1 MADAALAEALH
12 AMLEE
17 ALPGLLDVQ
26 PPQVSLSV
34 DAGRLELDGTSPDP
48 AATEPRAEGRRE
60 ELPFDPD
67 EPTGPFRLGWPALPG
82 PRQVWLVRDDGHR
95 DRLGDAEVRWHDEDP
110 RAFSL
115 NLAEGRDV
123 SQVTSLAVLAR
134 AAVVRA
140 GLTATRTVAL
150 TLESTDADQL
160 AAAEALIIGV
170 IALNR
175 QVLIDQSTVSYEDGD
190 YGAEVRLDTLNVVRS
205 ESEDEGTRR
214 LELRAGVEVTA
225 TRALRE
231 DEGRPIERVRS
242 PGTRDSDRP
251 VNVRIGVES

>member
-1 MADAALAEALH
+1 VAGAALAEALH

-34 DAGRLELDGTSPDP
+34 DPGKLELDGTSPNP

-60 ELPFDPD
+60 GLPFDPH

-82 PRQVWLVRDDGHR
+82 ARHVWLVRDDGHR
-95 DRLGDAEVRWHDEDP
+95 DRLGDAEVRWHDDDP

-115 NLAEGRDV
+115 DLAEGRDV
-123 SQVTSLAVLAR
+123 TQVSSLAVLAR

-140 GLTATRTVAL
+140 GLTATRTVTL
-150 TLESTDADQL
+150 TLESTDADPL
-160 AAAEALIIGV
+160 AAAEALVIGV

-175 QVLIDQSTVSYEDGD
+175 QVLIDRSTVSYEDGD
-190 YGAEVRLDTLNVVRS
+190 YGVEVRVDTLTVIRS
-205 ESEDEGTRR
+205 ESPDEGTRR

-225 TRALRE
+225 ARALRE

-242 PGTRDSDRP
+242 PGAHDSDRP
-251 VNVRIGVES
+251 MNIRIGV